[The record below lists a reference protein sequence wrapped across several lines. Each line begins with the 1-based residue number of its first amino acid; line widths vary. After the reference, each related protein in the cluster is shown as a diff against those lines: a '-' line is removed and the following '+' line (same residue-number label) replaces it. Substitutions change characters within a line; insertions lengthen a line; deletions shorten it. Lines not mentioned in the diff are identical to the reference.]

1 MIQTPQGE
9 RAWDVDMASW
19 FLGVEANLDPSMNPG
34 NREKEKGFGQ
44 YGDGHWQGYR
54 ASTFSTA

>member
-1 MIQTPQGE
+1 
-9 RAWDVDMASW
+9 MASW

-54 ASTFSTA
+54 SFNLLDSFGLGDP